1 MSLLDSSSFGRQS
14 KSRTVGRSYQSIV
27 VMILI
32 TLAMVG
38 GIGSRLVYLQLIE
51 GERNR
56 DLAENNR
63 IRLIP
68 KQPERGVIFDRKGK
82 VVASSR
88 LSHSVYLWPLVRK
101 QTSWPTTRQRLSE
114 VLEIPEADIEKR
126 LVQAGENNPSLVRIE
141 RDISPEKITALQES
155 QIQLEG
161 VEVDIEPARYYPNGE
176 VGAHVL
182 GYTGEMNDAEL
193 EKAKRRGDDYRLGDV
208 IGKMGVEA
216 AFEKQLR
223 GTWGG
228 KQVEV
233 DGKNQIIRIIGEK
246 SSDPGQKLHL
256 TIDLEVQKAA
266 EAALGNHK
274 GAVVAMNPKN
284 GAILA
289 MVSRP
294 AFNPNIFT
302 PRISKKEWQRLQKAD
317 HPFVNRALQAFPPA
331 STFKIVTTT
340 AAIESGKFS
349 PNTVLATYPS
359 IRVGGIT
366 FGDWNHAGFGPLGF
380 VGGLKWSSDTFFYQ
394 VGMRVG
400 GPTLIDWT
408 RRYGFGEKTGIEL
421 ESEEAVGLVA
431 DNAWKQRRMREDW
444 TIGDTV
450 NMSIGQ
456 GFLQSTP
463 IQVAVMFAVPA
474 NGGYRVKPHLL
485 KDDEDSKNWR
495 VDLHLKPETIRVLRQ
510 GLRAVVSSGTGT
522 VMNSPTIPPAAGKSG
537 TSEVGHG
544 KRVHTWF
551 GAYAPIDDPEIV
563 VVVFGEHS
571 GGGGGKFA
579 APKVLKVMEAYF
591 GYKKPSAKDA
601 KAKPPKLGRRRRV

>member
-1 MSLLDSSSFGRQS
+1 MLIVTLL
-14 KSRTVGRSYQSIV
+14 
-27 VMILI
+27 M
-32 TLAMVG
+32 MG
-38 GIGSRLVYLQLIE
+38 GIGSRLVYLQLLQ

-56 DLAENNR
+56 ELAENNR

-68 KQPERGVIFDRKGK
+68 KQPERGNIFDRKGR
-82 VVASSR
+82 VMASSR
-88 LSHSVYLWPLVRK
+88 LSHSVYLWPLALK
-101 QTSWPTTRQRLSE
+101 QKSWPKTRQRLAE
-114 VLEIPEADIEKR
+114 ILEISEENIQKR
-126 LVQAGENNPSLVRIE
+126 LVLAGENNPTLVRID
-141 RDISPEKITALQES
+141 RGISVEKITALEES
-155 QIQLEG
+155 QNELEG
-161 VEVDIEPARYYPNGE
+161 VEVDIEPARVYPNGQ
-176 VGAHVL
+176 VAAHIL
-182 GYTGEMNDAEL
+182 GYTGEMNDNEL
-193 EKAKRRGDDYRLGDV
+193 ARAKRRGDDYRLGDA

-216 AFEKQLR
+216 AFEKRLR

-228 KQVEV
+228 QQVEV
-233 DGKNQIIRIIGEK
+233 DGKNRILRILGDK
-246 SSDPGQKLHL
+246 PSQPGDTVHL
-256 TIDLEVQKAA
+256 TIDMDLQKAA
-266 EAALGNHK
+266 EAAMGNDK

-289 MVSRP
+289 LVSRP
-294 AFNPNIFT
+294 AFDPNVFT
-302 PRISKKEWQRLQKAD
+302 PRISQKEWQRLQKAD

-340 AAIESGKFS
+340 AGIESGKFS
-349 PNTVLATYPS
+349 PDAVLQTYPS

-366 FGDWNHAGFGPLGF
+366 FADWNHAGFGPLGF
-380 VGGLKWSSDTFFYQ
+380 AGALKWSSDTFFYQ
-394 VGMRVG
+394 VGRKVG

-421 ESEEAVGLVA
+421 ESEEAAGLVA
-431 DNAWKQRRMREDW
+431 DSEWKQKRLKQEW
-444 TIGDTV
+444 TVGDSI

-463 IQVAVMFAVPA
+463 IQVAVMFSVPA

-495 VDLHLKPETIRVLRQ
+495 VDLHLKPDTVRVLRQ
-510 GLRAVVSSGTGT
+510 GLRAVVNGGTGA

-544 KRVHTWF
+544 KKVHTWF
-551 GAYAPIDDPEIV
+551 GAYAPASNPEIV

-579 APKVLKVMEAYF
+579 APKVLKVMQAYF
-591 GYKKPSAKDA
+591 HLKQKESKNTP
-601 KAKPPKLGRRRRV
+601 AKPVKTQKQRE